1 MNFEP
6 QVMSLRFCFQD
17 YLAQDIIPPMEISL
31 TTPALLFPAISL
43 LMLAYTNRFLT
54 LATIIRNLH
63 DRYQNQA
70 SDNLL
75 GQISNLRFRVYLI
88 RNMQIFGVLS
98 LLFCVISMFALFAGW
113 IAAGQWSFAIALILM
128 IVSMLIS
135 LRELQISV
143 GALDLLLME
152 LENEEKKA

>member
-1 MNFEP
+1 
-6 QVMSLRFCFQD
+6 V
-17 YLAQDIIPPMEISL
+17 EISL

-63 DRYQNQA
+63 DRYRNDA
-70 SDNLL
+70 NDNLL
-75 GQISNLRFRVYLI
+75 GQIANLRYRIYLI

-98 LLFCVISMFALFAGW
+98 LVFCVISMFALFAGW
-113 IAAGQWSFAIALILM
+113 IAGGQWTFAIALILM
-128 IVSMLIS
+128 MVSMLIS

-143 GALDLLLME
+143 GALDLLLVE
-152 LENEEKKA
+152 LEEEETRK

>member
-1 MNFEP
+1 MDF
-6 QVMSLRFCFQD
+6 SLG
-17 YLAQDIIPPMEISL
+17 
-31 TTPALLFPAISL
+31 TPALLFPTVSL

-54 LATIIRNLH
+54 LATIIRTLH
-63 DRYQNQA
+63 DRYKNDQN
-70 SDNLL
+70 DNLL
-75 GQISNLRFRVYLI
+75 GQIANLRYRVYLI

-113 IAAGQWSFAIALILM
+113 SAGGQWSFAIALILM

-143 GALDLLLME
+143 GALDLLLVE
-152 LENEEKKA
+152 LEDEEKKG

>member
-1 MNFEP
+1 
-6 QVMSLRFCFQD
+6 MSNLPRPSR
-17 YLAQDIIPPMEISL
+17 DIILPMDISL

-63 DRYQNQA
+63 DRYKNEA
-70 SDNLL
+70 SDRLL
-75 GQISNLRFRVYLI
+75 GQIANLRYRVYLI
-88 RNMQIFGVLS
+88 RNMQIYGVLS
-98 LLFCVISMFALFAGW
+98 LLFCVMSMFALFAGW
-113 IAAGQWSFAIALILM
+113 IAGGQWSFAIALILM

-135 LRELQISV
+135 LRELQVSV

-152 LENEEKKA
+152 LEDEEKK